1 MKNII
6 DKDISLFLPKKYK
19 FLLLGGNFLLS
30 KRLYEITKRQF
41 EIKRIDYDFKN
52 TEEYFPC
59 IDSLGFDIFLEPAK
73 KIQTIIDLHN
83 SNVLVFRP
91 MDFLGRISYSYYL
104 LHYPVYFLMNQYFP
118 TPNLLIKLVS
128 IFIATFL
135 AYLSWWKIESH
146 FWRPSLRDAG
156 GDG

>member
-1 MKNII
+1 MCTSCFLFGAISFLMNQSTRIHSII
-6 DKDISLFLPKKYK
+6 GKVFPLLIFSMSCFVDSIGNAEQLRESLQVMSISLFV
-19 FLLLGGNFLLS
+19 FLIC
-30 KRLYEITKRQF
+30 K
-41 EIKRIDYDFKN
+41 D
-52 TEEYFPC
+52 
-59 IDSLGFDIFLEPAK
+59 
-73 KIQTIIDLHN
+73 